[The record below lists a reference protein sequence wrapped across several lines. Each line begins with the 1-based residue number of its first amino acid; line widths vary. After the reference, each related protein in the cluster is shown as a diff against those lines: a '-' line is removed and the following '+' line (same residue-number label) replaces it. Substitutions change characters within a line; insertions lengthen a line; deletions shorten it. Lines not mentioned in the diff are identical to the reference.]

1 MVITQHTHT
10 QKHTQTHTHTHT
22 DTSRHTHRSITAPTR
37 LACIARTH
45 SHTYAY
51 HTTHTRTHARIHTTL
66 RLQAAAAPARLAPY
80 STHAYMGITHTH
92 THTHVCTYHTC
103 RQQRPPRGSPVSLCG
118 SAWLRQEAP
127 VGTHARSC
135 HTQQGQQELWVRGM
149 LWEIMQ
155 PCGFLSGEW
164 HLFHSILVLG
174 LGIGSGL
181 GLGLEVMV
189 KSYECKEDCAL
200 TSQMGSFC
208 FRSGFAVPLSLP

>member
-1 MVITQHTHT
+1 MANRSHSTHLHKRMVITQHTHT

-92 THTHVCTYHTC
+92 THTYAHTI
-103 RQQRPPRGSPVSLCG
+103 PAGSSGPR
-118 SAWLRQEAP
+118 EARLYRY
-127 VGTHARSC
+127 VAALGLDKKH
-135 HTQQGQQELWVRGM
+135 Q
-149 LWEIMQ
+149 
-155 PCGFLSGEW
+155 
-164 HLFHSILVLG
+164 LVLMREAATRNRASKNYG
-174 LGIGSGL
+174 
-181 GLGLEVMV
+181 
-189 KSYECKEDCAL
+189 
-200 TSQMGSFC
+200 
-208 FRSGFAVPLSLP
+208 